1 MDALQPGDPGGVGG
15 YRLVG
20 RLGAGG
26 MGQVFLGVSPG
37 GRRVAVKLIHP
48 AHAGTA
54 QFRERFAREIE
65 AARRVGG
72 FHTASVVDADP
83 HADPPWMVT
92 AFIEG
97 PSLQEDV
104 DRGGPLPP
112 DGVRALGAGLA
123 EGLAAIHACGLV
135 HRDLKPGNVILAA
148 DGPRIID
155 FGIARAIGATTGL
168 TSTGVV
174 VGTLTYMSPEQIRGD
189 PVGPASDVFALGSV
203 LAFAGTGREPFGN
216 DSAATVMFRIF
227 TEPPALAGLGD
238 ERLRQVIGGCLAKA
252 PQDRPTVPQL
262 LTALGGPAAAP
273 PAPGGPVPAGAG
285 MPAPGPGSTGPGR
298 EPLLR
303 SPAGAPGLTGRE
315 AFRSPGTAPAAG
327 APQAGP
333 PAGAWTTSPPPSGVR
348 PTGAPP
354 AGAWTTGAP
363 PGGARPAGPSPGGAR
378 PAGPPPGGARP
389 AGPSPGG
396 ARPVGRRAARGVRR
410 SRRKPAAIAAAATVI
425 AAAIAVILVVSLN
438 TGGTPPASAGSRQS
452 AAAGL
457 RGPTAPPRSGS
468 ASLTPTPTTSGSSPT
483 PSRTSPSA
491 TAAGVSDGPARNLT
505 WQLPSGAGPTSVAFS
520 PDGKML
526 ATGNNNTLPEDL
538 WDASTG
544 TLITSLTGARSDTN
558 GIAFSPDGT
567 LLAGAGDG
575 GSAYLWN
582 VASRTLTTS
591 LDDSGS
597 GVVFNSD
604 GTLLGTGCGF
614 SACVWRLSA
623 HKLILN
629 LHTASGINAVAFS
642 PDGTLLAGA
651 GLTSIDAVFLWNMSN
666 GDRVAT
672 LHDPGGEGVTDVA
685 FSPDGTLLAAANAS
699 GSTFLWDVA
708 TDTLV
713 ATLTG
718 PGVQTGPGAHWVNSV
733 AFSPDGTLLAA
744 AQNHHVYLWDVATHA
759 LAGTFTNT
767 SSEQIWSVAFR
778 PDGKEI
784 AAADGNGY
792 VYVRAVSQLLS

>member
-1 MDALQPGDPGGVGG
+1 
-15 YRLVG
+15 
-20 RLGAGG
+20 
-26 MGQVFLGVSPG
+26 
-37 GRRVAVKLIHP
+37 
-48 AHAGTA
+48 
-54 QFRERFAREIE
+54 
-65 AARRVGG
+65 
-72 FHTASVVDADP
+72 
-83 HADPPWMVT
+83 
-92 AFIEG
+92 
-97 PSLQEDV
+97 
-104 DRGGPLPP
+104 
-112 DGVRALGAGLA
+112 
-123 EGLAAIHACGLV
+123 
-135 HRDLKPGNVILAA
+135 
-148 DGPRIID
+148 
-155 FGIARAIGATTGL
+155 
-168 TSTGVV
+168 
-174 VGTLTYMSPEQIRGD
+174 
-189 PVGPASDVFALGSV
+189 
-203 LAFAGTGREPFGN
+203 
-216 DSAATVMFRIF
+216 
-227 TEPPALAGLGD
+227 
-238 ERLRQVIGGCLAKA
+238 
-252 PQDRPTVPQL
+252 
-262 LTALGGPAAAP
+262 
-273 PAPGGPVPAGAG
+273 
-285 MPAPGPGSTGPGR
+285 
-298 EPLLR
+298 
-303 SPAGAPGLTGRE
+303 
-315 AFRSPGTAPAAG
+315 
-327 APQAGP
+327 
-333 PAGAWTTSPPPSGVR
+333 
-348 PTGAPP
+348 
-354 AGAWTTGAP
+354 
-363 PGGARPAGPSPGGAR
+363 
-378 PAGPPPGGARP
+378 
-389 AGPSPGG
+389 
-396 ARPVGRRAARGVRR
+396 
-410 SRRKPAAIAAAATVI
+410 
-425 AAAIAVILVVSLN
+425 
-438 TGGTPPASAGSRQS
+438 
-452 AAAGL
+452 L

-468 ASLTPTPTTSGSSPT
+468 ASLTPTPTTSGASPT

-491 TAAGVSDGPARNLT
+491 TAAGVSDGSARNLT
-505 WQLPSGAGPTSVAFS
+505 WQIPNGAGPTSVAFS

-558 GIAFSPDGT
+558 GIAFNPNGT

-597 GVVFNSD
+597 GVVFNSG
-604 GTLLGTGCGF
+604 GTLLGTGCG
-614 SACVWRLSA
+614 SDACVWNLA
-623 HKLILN
+623 THKLILN
-629 LHTASGINAVAFS
+629 LHTASGINGVAFS

-699 GSTFLWDVA
+699 GSTYLWDVA

-718 PGVQTGPGAHWVNSV
+718 PGVQAGPNAHWVNSV

>member
-273 PAPGGPVPAGAG
+273 PAPAW
-285 MPAPGPGSTGPGR
+285 TGPGR

-315 AFRSPGTAPAAG
+315 AFRSPGTASAAG
-327 APQAGP
+327 SPQVGP
-333 PAGAWTTSPPPSGVR
+333 PAGAWPTSSPPSGVR

-354 AGAWTTGAP
+354 AGAWTTSLP
-363 PGGARPAGPSPGGAR
+363 TDGARPTSPPPSGAR
-378 PAGPPPGGARP
+378 PTGAP
-389 AGPSPGG
+389 PGG
-396 ARPVGRRAARGVRR
+396 ARPVGRRAARGARR

-457 RGPTAPPRSGS
+457 RGPTTPPRSGS
-468 ASLTPTPTTSGSSPT
+468 ASLTPTPTTSGANPT

-491 TAAGVSDGPARNLT
+491 TAAGVSDGSARNLT
-505 WQLPSGAGPTSVAFS
+505 WQIPNGAGPTSVAFS

-538 WDASTG
+538 WDAGTG

-597 GVVFNSD
+597 GVVFNSG

-614 SACVWRLSA
+614 DACVWKLST

-629 LHTASGINAVAFS
+629 LHTASGINGVAFS

-672 LHDPGGEGVTDVA
+672 LHAPGGEGVTDVA
-685 FSPDGTLLAAANAS
+685 FSPDGTLLAAADAN
-699 GSTFLWDVA
+699 GSTLLWDVA
-708 TDTLV
+708 TGTLV